1 MLYGMMNA
9 AKYLT
14 GYTNEEEEAPLS
26 KKELICQANY
36 LRIQGAIHCLC
47 LLLKGIET
55 FLTISMPNPI
65 DLDMEKGF

>member
-26 KKELICQANY
+26 KKELI
-36 LRIQGAIHCLC
+36 
-47 LLLKGIET
+47 
-55 FLTISMPNPI
+55 
-65 DLDMEKGF
+65 